1 MSGGGA
7 VVLGGLLFGVFL
19 LIVAAMLWQ
28 EARERGN
35 PTEAVFGIEDATDHI
50 LTVLP
55 EAVASRLGRD
65 NVRRIIEWQVRF
77 LQDLAR
83 DDDDVPIVVGTT
95 EGTVEFI
102 GMRLE
107 KAGHP
112 IAASDVA
119 AVLDAQGEYL
129 AGLGVIGEA
138 ADETDVF
145 GGEATAADDS

>member
-1 MSGGGA
+1 MSGGAA

-35 PTEAVFGIEDATDHI
+35 PTESVYGIEDAADHI
-50 LTVLP
+50 LTELP

-83 DDDDVPIVVGTT
+83 EDDDVPIVVGTT
-95 EGTVEFI
+95 EGTVQFI
-102 GMRLE
+102 QARLE
-107 KAGHP
+107 LAGHP
-112 IAASDVA
+112 LSESDVA

-129 AGLGVIGEA
+129 AGLGVIGDV

-145 GGEATAADDS
+145 GDEDVAGGAT